1 MYITFLLSKCHS
13 VHTYIMGFRGP
24 HFSHYL
30 TSVLFIMFCI
40 ISTVKKKLNFLDSR
54 YEMIKLF
61 THDFKTTHI
70 IHFKFNSIIIT
81 SMISITDYFYKILND
96 FNDFT
101 VVSVIFTYVNSCQII
116 HNVRYLTISI
126 NFKVIYMN
134 SENHVHVLDKRT
146 VH

>member
-1 MYITFLLSKCHS
+1 
-13 VHTYIMGFRGP
+13 
-24 HFSHYL
+24 
-30 TSVLFIMFCI
+30 
-40 ISTVKKKLNFLDSR
+40 
-54 YEMIKLF
+54 
-61 THDFKTTHI
+61 
-70 IHFKFNSIIIT
+70 
-81 SMISITDYFYKILND
+81 MISITDYFYKILND